1 MYISLSVVKF
11 SQPELSV
18 FWAVRPAPP
27 PRSLMNHV
35 LAICDQSGFQ
45 TIPHRRPAA
54 TNPQK
59 LQILLDY
66 ILIYTIFTVYNTV

>member
-1 MYISLSVVKF
+1 MYRLVSVVKF

-18 FWAVRPAPP
+18 FWVVRPAPP
-27 PRSLMNHV
+27 PHSLMNHG

-45 TIPHRRPAA
+45 TIPPQRHAA

-59 LQILLDY
+59 LQLFEIMFNLY
-66 ILIYTIFTVYNTV
+66 HA